1 MMKFSE
7 KRKTTQHNF
16 SPQNSSR
23 SSLRNLPFLRMFA
36 FPIGG
41 PRNRKKGTSIVGT
54 YVTMTTWQ
62 RKRFEKFRSWGWP
75 LSILLFFLFFFI
87 LTLRQPTMGF
97 AFSLVRQ
104 VSVRDLERGS
114 KIRCSLSASSKV
126 LTISNNLTDFKG
138 SSLRRWF
145 GARNY
150 KSAASQLFFQFSICC
165 LFYSWKVISP
175 ALFSRIFELSDH

>member
-1 MMKFSE
+1 MKFSE
-7 KRKTTQHNF
+7 KRKTIQHNF

-75 LSILLFFLFFFI
+75 LSILLFFSFLFHTN
-87 LTLRQPTMGF
+87 LPTANDGF
-97 AFSLVRQ
+97 RLFTRTPSFRARPRERVQDPMLSLCLVE
-104 VSVRDLERGS
+104 SLNDLQQSHR
-114 KIRCSLSASSKV
+114 L
-126 LTISNNLTDFKG
+126 
-138 SSLRRWF
+138 
-145 GARNY
+145 
-150 KSAASQLFFQFSICC
+150 
-165 LFYSWKVISP
+165 
-175 ALFSRIFELSDH
+175 